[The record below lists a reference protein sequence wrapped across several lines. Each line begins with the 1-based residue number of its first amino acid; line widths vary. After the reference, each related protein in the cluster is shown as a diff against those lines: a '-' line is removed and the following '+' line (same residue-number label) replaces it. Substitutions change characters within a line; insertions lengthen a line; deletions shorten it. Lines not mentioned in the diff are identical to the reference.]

1 MRKRDLTGASLI
13 LSLAGFSLARGAVC
27 AENPAEQLETPAV
40 EVIGV
45 TPLPGL
51 GVPAAQVPANV
62 QAVTGAEIMRQHPL
76 NLPEF
81 MSQRLSGV
89 NVNENQGNPFQPDLT
104 YRGFTA
110 SPLLGTP
117 QGISVYQDG
126 VRINE
131 PFGDTVNWDSI
142 PTAAI
147 STINLIPGSNPLFG
161 LNTLGGALSIRTK
174 SGAQYPGTAA
184 TLYGGSFGRRSVDV
198 QHGGTNGEFDYFASA
213 SGFREDGWRAQS
225 PSDVRQFFSKL
236 GWQDGKTDI
245 DLSITHAETDLTG
258 NGLLPQS
265 MLRADPRQIYTLSDH
280 TRNRMTLLTLNA
292 TRWLTGDLLWSSTAY
307 YRESGKN
314 TINGDVNEVS
324 DPRNGVAPYEDGG
337 ATAIYPASSVNRTR
351 TRQRGYGFST
361 QAALTSEEQ
370 SGRRNLLIVGGGYD
384 RSASDFRQS
393 YQLGGFDSDRSATPT
408 GTETEIVNLDGES
421 ATASLFVTDTLSPG
435 PRWHLTGSARYNS
448 TRVRTVDGLS
458 PPLPPPAAGLGSDL
472 SFAKLNPA
480 AGVSYTP
487 EGAPGFYAGFS
498 QGNRPPSPVELGCA
512 DRNSPCKLP
521 NAMTSDPP
529 LRQVVSRTLEAGA
542 RARTASGLRW
552 NATLFR
558 TVSYDDILFVSS
570 SASSG
575 FFTNFGKTRRQG
587 LEAALERARGKF
599 TWALNYS
606 LIDATYQSSAVLFS
620 QANSTADSN
629 GDIQVSPGDRL
640 PGIPRHHLN
649 AAANYDLTVKTTVGA
664 GAVAVSRQFARG
676 NDNNRHQPDAANFLG
691 PGEIDGYAIFN
702 LNLDYKLD
710 RGLRA
715 FAKLA
720 NVFDR
725 RYATAGALRQ
735 NFFPGGSL
743 AAPGAQVNETFYAP
757 GAPRALWIGI
767 QLVPDAAERRQSREA
782 QASRD

>member
-1 MRKRDLTGASLI
+1 MPERNFAGVSLI
-13 LSLAGFSLARGAVC
+13 LSLAGVALARGAAC
-27 AENPAEQLETPAV
+27 AENRAEQLETPV
-40 EVIGV
+40 IEVIGI
-45 TPLPGL
+45 TPLPGF

-62 QAVTGAEIMRQHPL
+62 QAVTGEEIVRQHPL

-81 MSQRLSGV
+81 MSQRLPGV
-89 NVNENQGNPFQPDLT
+89 NVNENQSNPFQPDVT
-104 YRGFTA
+104 YRGFSA

-131 PFGDTVNWDSI
+131 PFGDTVNWDLI
-142 PTAAI
+142 PGSAI
-147 STINLIPGSNPLFG
+147 STINLVPGSNPLFG

-184 TLYGGSFGRRSVDV
+184 TLYGGSFGRRAAEA
-198 QHGGTNGEFDYFASA
+198 QHGGANGEFDYFASA
-213 SGFREDGWRAQS
+213 SAFREDGWRAQS
-225 PSDVRQFFSKL
+225 PSDVRQFFTKL
-236 GWQDGKTDI
+236 GWQDGTSDL
-245 DLSITHAETDLTG
+245 DLSLTHAESNLTG

-265 MLRADPRQIYTLSDH
+265 MLRADPKQAYTLSDH
-280 TRNRMTLLTLNA
+280 TRNRMTLFSLNA
-292 TRWLTGDLLWSSTAY
+292 TRWLTDDLLWSSTVY
-307 YRESGKN
+307 YRESEKS
-314 TINGDVNEVS
+314 TLNGDLNEIS
-324 DPRNGVAPYEDGG
+324 DSRYGVVPYEDG
-337 ATAIYPASSVNRTR
+337 APSDPASSVNRTR
-351 TRQRGYGFST
+351 TSQRGYGFST
-361 QAALTSEEQ
+361 QAALTSGNL
-370 SGRRNLLIVGGGYD
+370 SGPRNLVIVGGGYD
-384 RSASDFRQS
+384 RSSSDFRQS
-393 YQLGGFDSDRSATPT
+393 YQLGRFNADRSAAPT
-408 GTETEIVNLDGES
+408 GAETEIVNLDGGS
-421 ATASLFVTDTLSPG
+421 STASLFVTDTHSQG
-435 PRWHLTGSARYNS
+435 PRWHLTGSARYNV
-448 TRVRTVDGLS
+448 TRVRTADRLS

-472 SFAKLNPA
+472 SFVKLNPA
-480 AGVSYTP
+480 VGASYTP

-512 DRNSPCKLP
+512 DPNSPCHLP

-529 LRQVVSRTLEAGA
+529 LKQVVSRTLEVGA

-558 TVSYDDILFVSS
+558 TMNYDDILFVSS

-587 LEAALERARGKF
+587 LEAALERSEGRF
-599 TWALNYS
+599 SWALNYS

-620 QANSTADSN
+620 RANSTADAN
-629 GDIQVSPGDRL
+629 GDIRVSPGNRI

-649 AAANYDLTVKTTVGA
+649 AVANYDLTDRIAVGA
-664 GAVAVSRQFARG
+664 GMVAVSRQFARG
-676 NDNNRHQPDAANFLG
+676 NDNNQHQPDGVNFLG
-691 PGEIDGYAIFN
+691 PGEIGGHTLLN

-710 RGLRA
+710 RGLRL

-735 NFFPGGSL
+735 NFFPGGNL

-757 GAPRALWIGI
+757 GAPRALWVGI
-767 QLVPDAAERRQSREA
+767 QLVPDAASGKPSPRRA
-782 QASRD
+782 TSRD

>member
-1 MRKRDLTGASLI
+1 MRRRGAPLI
-13 LSLAGFSLARGAVC
+13 LSLAGFALARDAAC
-27 AENPAEQLETPAV
+27 AENPAEQLETPV
-40 EVIGV
+40 IEVIGV
-45 TPLPGL
+45 TPLPGF

-62 QAVTGAEIMRQHPL
+62 QAVTGEEIMRQHPL

-81 MSQRLSGV
+81 MSQRLPGV
-89 NVNENQGNPFQPDLT
+89 NVSDNQSNPFQPDIS
-104 YRGFTA
+104 YRGFAA

-131 PFGDTVNWDSI
+131 PFGDTVNWDLI
-142 PTAAI
+142 PTSAI

-198 QHGGTNGEFDYFASA
+198 QRGGTNGEFDYFASA
-213 SGFREDGWRAQS
+213 SVFREDGARVQS

-236 GWQDGKTDI
+236 GWQDGTTDI
-245 DLSITHAETDLTG
+245 DFSITHAETDLNG

-265 MLRADPRQIYTLSDH
+265 MLRADPKQAYTLSDN
-280 TRNRMTLLTLNA
+280 TRNRMTLLSLNT
-292 TRWLTGDLLWSSTAY
+292 TRWLTTDLLWSSTAY
-307 YRESGKN
+307 FRQSEKHTS
-314 TINGDVNEVS
+314 NGDVNEVS
-324 DPRNGVAPYEDGG
+324 DPRDGSVVSYDDGG
-337 ATAIYPASSVNRTR
+337 DASSTNRTR
-351 TRQRGYGFST
+351 TNQRGYGFST
-361 QAALTSEEQ
+361 QAALTSEDP

-384 RSASDFRQS
+384 RSVSDFRQS
-393 YQLGGFDSDRSATPT
+393 YQLGGFNADRSAMPT
-408 GTETEIVNLDGES
+408 GGETEIVNLEGGS
-421 ATASLFVTDTLSPG
+421 ATASLFVTDTNSPS
-435 PRWHLTGSARYNS
+435 PRWHLTGSARYNF

-458 PPLPPPAAGLGSDL
+458 PPLPPPAVGLGNDL
-472 SFAKLNPA
+472 RFAKLNPA

-512 DRNSPCKLP
+512 DPNSPCHLP
-521 NAMTSDPP
+521 NAMASDPP
-529 LRQVVSRTLEAGA
+529 LRQVVSRTLEAGV

-558 TVSYDDILFVSS
+558 TMSYDDILFVSS

-587 LEAALERARGKF
+587 LEAALERSEGKF
-599 TWALNYS
+599 SWALNYS
-606 LIDATYQSSAVLFS
+606 LIDAAYQSSAVLFS
-620 QANSTADSN
+620 QANSTADAN
-629 GDIQVSPGDRL
+629 GDIQVSPGNRI
-640 PGIPRHHLN
+640 PGIPRQHLN
-649 AAANYDLTVKTTVGA
+649 AAANYDLTDRTTVGA
-664 GAVAVSRQFARG
+664 SAVAVSRQFARG
-676 NDNNRHQPDAANFLG
+676 NDNNRHQPDGVNFLG
-691 PGEIDGYAIFN
+691 PGEIAGYALLN

-710 RGLRA
+710 RGLRL

-725 RYATAGALRQ
+725 RYATTGALQQ
-735 NFFPGGSL
+735 NFFPGGNL

-757 GAPRALWIGI
+757 GAPRALWVGI
-767 QLVPDAAERRQSREA
+767 QLVPDAPVRAAR
-782 QASRD
+782 

>member
-1 MRKRDLTGASLI
+1 MRKRDFTGASLI
-13 LSLAGFSLARGAVC
+13 LALAGFALARGAAC

-104 YRGFTA
+104 YRGFAA
-110 SPLLGTP
+110 SPLLGTS

-142 PTAAI
+142 PTTAI

-184 TLYGGSFGRRSVDV
+184 ALNAGSFGRRSIDA
-198 QHGGTNGEFDYFASA
+198 QHGGANGELDYFASA
-213 SGFREDGWRAQS
+213 SAFREDGWRVQS

-236 GWQDGKTDI
+236 GWQDGTTDI
-245 DLSITHAETDLTG
+245 DFSITHADSDLTG

-265 MLRADPRQIYTLSDH
+265 MLRSDPRQAYTLADN
-280 TRNRMTLLTLNA
+280 TRNRMTLATLNA
-292 TRWLTGDLLWSSTAY
+292 TRWLASNLLWSGTAY
-307 YRESGKN
+307 YRESEKN
-314 TINGDVNEVS
+314 TINGDVNEIS
-324 DPRNGVAPYEDGG
+324 DSRNGVVPYEDGD
-337 ATAIYPASSVNRTR
+337 PNASSVNRTR
-351 TRQRGYGFST
+351 ISQRGFGFSA
-361 QAALTSEEQ
+361 QAALTSGDRA
-370 SGRRNLLIVGGGYD
+370 GRGNLVIVGGGYD
-384 RSASDFRQS
+384 RSASGFRQS
-393 YQLGGFDSDRSATPT
+393 YRLGGFNADRSTAPT
-408 GTETEIVNLDGES
+408 GAETEIVNLDGGTS
-421 ATASLFVTDTLSPG
+421 TASLFVTGTHSPG
-435 PRWHLTGSARYNS
+435 PRWHLTGSARYNV
-448 TRVRTVDGLS
+448 TRVRTTDGLS
-458 PPLPPPAAGLGSDL
+458 PPLPPPAAGLGNDL
-472 SFAKLNPA
+472 SFVKLNPA
-480 AGVSYTP
+480 LGAAYTP

-512 DRNSPCKLP
+512 DRNSPCHLP
-521 NAMTSDPP
+521 NAMASDPP
-529 LRQVVSRTLEAGA
+529 LKQVVARTIEVGA
-542 RARTASGLRW
+542 RARTDSGLRW
-552 NATLFR
+552 NAALFR
-558 TVSYDDILFVSS
+558 TTNYDDILFVSS
-570 SASSG
+570 SVSSG

-587 LEAALERARGKF
+587 LEAALERLEGKF
-599 TWALNYS
+599 SWVLNYS
-606 LIDATYQSSAVLFS
+606 LIDATYQSSAALFS
-620 QANSTADSN
+620 QANSTADAN
-629 GDIQVSPGDRL
+629 GDIQISPGDRI

-649 AAANYDLTVKTTVGA
+649 ASASYDLTDRTAVGA
-664 GAVAVSRQFARG
+664 GAVAVSRQLARG
-676 NDNNRHQPDAANFLG
+676 NDNNRHQPDGVNFLG
-691 PGEIDGYAIFN
+691 PGEIAGYAIFN
-702 LNLDYKLD
+702 MSLDYRLD

-715 FAKLA
+715 FAKLS

-767 QLVPDAAERRQSREA
+767 QLVPDAAGSGQSRAA
-782 QASRD
+782 QARRD

>member
-1 MRKRDLTGASLI
+1 MPKRNFTGASLI
-13 LSLAGFSLARGAVC
+13 LSIAGFALARGAAC

-45 TPLPGL
+45 TPLPGF

-62 QAVTGAEIMRQHPL
+62 QAVTGEEIGRQHPL

-81 MSQRLSGV
+81 MSQRLPGV
-89 NVNENQGNPFQPDLT
+89 NVNENQSNPFQPDVT
-104 YRGFTA
+104 YRGFSA

-131 PFGDTVNWDSI
+131 PFGDTVNWDLI
-142 PTAAI
+142 PASAI

-198 QHGGTNGEFDYFASA
+198 QHGGRNGEFDYFASA
-213 SGFREDGWRAQS
+213 SAFREDGARVQS

-236 GWQDGKTDI
+236 GWEDGTTDI
-245 DLSITHAETDLTG
+245 DFSITHAETDLNG

-265 MLRADPRQIYTLSDH
+265 MLRADPKQAYTLSDN
-280 TRNRMTLLTLNA
+280 TRNRMTLFTLSA
-292 TRWLTGDLLWSSTAY
+292 TRWLASDLLWSSTAY
-307 YRESGKN
+307 FRQSDKN
-314 TINGDVNEVS
+314 TSSGDVNEVS
-324 DPRNGVAPYEDGG
+324 DPRNNVMAYEDGD
-337 ATAIYPASSVNRTR
+337 PNASSVNRTR
-351 TRQRGYGFST
+351 TGQRGYGFST
-361 QAALTSEEQ
+361 QAALTSEER
-370 SGRRNLLIVGGGYD
+370 SGRRNLLIVGAGYD

-393 YQLGGFDSDRSATPT
+393 YQLGGFGSDRRATPT
-408 GTETEIVNLDGES
+408 GTETEIVNLDGGS
-421 ATASLFVTDTLSPG
+421 ATASLFVTDTHSQG
-435 PRWHLTGSARYNS
+435 PRWHLTGSARYNT
-448 TRVRTVDGLS
+448 TRVRTVDGLF

-472 SFAKLNPA
+472 TFAKLNPA

-512 DRNSPCKLP
+512 DPNSPCHLP

-529 LRQVVSRTLEAGA
+529 LKQVVSRTIEAGA
-542 RARTASGLRW
+542 RARTALGLRW
-552 NATLFR
+552 NATMFR

-587 LEAALERARGKF
+587 LEAALERSEGKF
-599 TWALNYS
+599 SWALNYS

-629 GDIQVSPGDRL
+629 GNIQVSPGNRI

-649 AAANYDLTVKTTVGA
+649 AAANYDLTEKITVGA

-676 NDNNRHQPDAANFLG
+676 NDNNRHQPDAVNFLG
-691 PGEIDGYAIFN
+691 PGEIRGYAIFN

-715 FAKLA
+715 FAKLS

-735 NFFPGGSL
+735 NFFPGGNL

-767 QLVPDAAERRQSREA
+767 QLLPDAAGSRQSRAA

>member
-1 MRKRDLTGASLI
+1 MRKRDFTGASLI
-13 LSLAGFSLARGAVC
+13 LSLAGFALARGAAC

-45 TPLPGL
+45 TPLPGF

-62 QAVTGAEIMRQHPL
+62 QAVTGADIMRQHPL
-76 NLPEF
+76 NLSEF

-89 NVNENQGNPFQPDLT
+89 NVNENQSNPFQPDIS
-104 YRGFTA
+104 YRGFAA

-131 PFGDTVNWDSI
+131 PFGDTVNWDLI
-142 PTAAI
+142 PTSAI

-213 SGFREDGWRAQS
+213 SEFREDGWRVQS

-236 GWQDGKTDI
+236 GWQDGTTDI
-245 DLSITHAETDLTG
+245 DFSITHAETDLTG

-324 DPRNGVAPYEDGG
+324 DPRNNVMAYEDGD
-337 ATAIYPASSVNRTR
+337 PNASSVNRTR
-351 TRQRGYGFST
+351 TSQRGYGFST
-361 QAALTSEEQ
+361 QAALTSGDPP
-370 SGRRNLLIVGGGYD
+370 GRSNLVIVGGGYD
-384 RSASDFRQS
+384 HSASDFRQS
-393 YQLGGFDSDRSATPT
+393 YQLGGFNADRSTAPT
-408 GTETEIVNLDGES
+408 GAETEIVNLDGGTS
-421 ATASLFVTDTLSPG
+421 TASLFVTDTLSPG
-435 PRWHLTGSARYNS
+435 PRWHLTGSARYNV

-458 PPLPPPAAGLGSDL
+458 PPLPPPAAGLGNDL
-472 SFAKLNPA
+472 TFVKLNPA
-480 AGVSYTP
+480 VGASYTP
-487 EGAPGFYAGFS
+487 QGAPGFYAGFS
-498 QGNRPPSPVELGCA
+498 QGNRPPSPIELGCA
-512 DRNSPCKLP
+512 DRNSPCHLP
-521 NAMTSDPP
+521 NAMASDPP
-529 LRQVVSRTLEAGA
+529 LRQVVARTIEVGA

-552 NATLFR
+552 NAALFR
-558 TVSYDDILFVSS
+558 TMNYDDILFVSS
-570 SASSG
+570 SVSSG

-587 LEAALERARGKF
+587 LEAALERSEGKF
-599 TWALNYS
+599 SWLLNYS
-606 LIDATYQSSAVLFS
+606 LIDATYQSSAALFS
-620 QANSTADSN
+620 RANSTADAN
-629 GDIQVSPGDRL
+629 GDIQVSRGNRI

-649 AAANYDLTVKTTVGA
+649 AAANYDVTDRTAVGA

-676 NDNNRHQPDAANFLG
+676 NDNNRHQPDGVNFLG
-691 PGEIDGYAIFN
+691 PGEIGGYALFN

-710 RGLRA
+710 RSLQV
-715 FAKLA
+715 FAKVS
-720 NVFDR
+720 NVFGR

-735 NFFPGGSL
+735 NFFPGGNL

-757 GAPRALWIGI
+757 GAPRALWVGI
-767 QLVPDAAERRQSREA
+767 QLVPDPAAGRQSRA
-782 QASRD
+782 AR

>member
-1 MRKRDLTGASLI
+1 MRKRNFTGASLI
-13 LSLAGFSLARGAVC
+13 LSLAGFALARGAAC
-27 AENPAEQLETPAV
+27 AENPAEQLETRTV

-45 TPLPGL
+45 TPLPGF

-76 NLPEF
+76 SLSEF

-104 YRGFTA
+104 YRGFAA

-117 QGISVYQDG
+117 QGMSVYQDG

-198 QHGGTNGEFDYFASA
+198 QHGGANGEFDYFASA
-213 SGFREDGWRAQS
+213 SAFREDGWRLHS

-236 GWQDGKTDI
+236 GWQDGTTDV
-245 DLSITHAETDLTG
+245 DFSITHADSDLAG

-265 MLRADPRQIYTLSDH
+265 MLRADPKQVYTLSDN
-280 TRNRMTLLTLNA
+280 TRNRMTLFTLNA
-292 TRWLTGDLLWSSTAY
+292 TRWLARDLLWSGTAY
-307 YRESGKN
+307 YRKSEKS
-314 TINGDVNEVS
+314 TVNGDINEIS
-324 DPRNGVAPYEDGG
+324 DSRNGVVPYEDGD
-337 ATAIYPASSVNRTR
+337 PNASSVNRTR
-351 TRQRGYGFST
+351 TSQRSYGFSM
-361 QAALTSEEQ
+361 QAARTSGNPPGP
-370 SGRRNLLIVGGGYD
+370 SNLVIVGGGYD
-384 RSASDFRQS
+384 HSASDFRQS
-393 YQLGGFDSDRSATPT
+393 YRLGGFNADRSAAPT
-408 GTETEIVNLDGES
+408 GAETEIVNLDGGTS
-421 ATASLFVTDTLSPG
+421 TASLFVTDTHSPS
-435 PRWHLTGSARYNS
+435 PRWHLTGSARYNVA
-448 TRVRTVDGLS
+448 RVRTADGLS
-458 PPLPPPAAGLGSDL
+458 PPLPPPAAGLGNDL
-472 SFAKLNPA
+472 TFAKLNPA
-480 AGVSYTP
+480 VGASYTP
-487 EGAPGFYAGFS
+487 EGAPGFYVGFS

-512 DRNSPCKLP
+512 DRNTPCRLP
-521 NAMTSDPP
+521 NAMASDPP
-529 LRQVVSRTLEAGA
+529 LKQVVARTIELGV

-552 NATLFR
+552 NAALFR
-558 TVSYDDILFVSS
+558 TMNYDDILFVSS
-570 SASSG
+570 SVGSG

-587 LEAALERARGKF
+587 LEAALEHLEGKF
-599 TWALNYS
+599 SWALNYS
-606 LIDATYQSSAVLFS
+606 LIDATYRSPAALFS
-620 QANSTADSN
+620 RANSTADAN
-629 GDIQVSPGDRL
+629 GDIQVSPGNRI

-649 AAANYDLTVKTTVGA
+649 AAANYDLTDRTTVGA

-676 NDNNRHQPDAANFLG
+676 NDNNRHQPDGVNFLG
-691 PGEIDGYAIFN
+691 PGEIAGYAVFN

-710 RGLRA
+710 HGLRA
-715 FAKLA
+715 FAKLS
-720 NVFDR
+720 NVFGR
-725 RYATAGALRQ
+725 RYATAGALQQ
-735 NFFPGGSL
+735 NFFPSGNL

-767 QLVPDAAERRQSREA
+767 QLVPDAAAGRQSRAA
-782 QASRD
+782 Q

>member
-1 MRKRDLTGASLI
+1 MRKRDFTGASLI
-13 LSLAGFSLARGAVC
+13 LSLAGFALARGAAC
-27 AENPAEQLETPAV
+27 AENPAEQLETPAI
-40 EVIGV
+40 EVIGI
-45 TPLPGL
+45 TPLPGF

-81 MSQRLSGV
+81 MSQRLPGV
-89 NVNENQGNPFQPDLT
+89 NVNDNQSNPFQPDIS
-104 YRGFTA
+104 YRGFAA

-131 PFGDTVNWDSI
+131 PFGDTVNWDLI
-142 PTAAI
+142 PTSAI
-147 STINLIPGSNPLFG
+147 STINLVPGSNPLFG

-184 TLYGGSFGRRSVDV
+184 TFYGGSFGRRAAEA
-198 QHGGTNGEFDYFASA
+198 QHGGANGEFDYFASA
-213 SGFREDGWRAQS
+213 SAFREDGWRALS

-236 GWQDGKTDI
+236 GWQDGTTDV
-245 DLSITHAETDLTG
+245 DFSITHAETDLGG

-265 MLRADPRQIYTLSDH
+265 MLRADPRQAYTLRDN
-280 TRNRMTLLTLNA
+280 TRNRMTLFSLNA
-292 TRWLTGDLLWSSTAY
+292 TRWLSGDRLWSSTAY
-307 YRESGKN
+307 FRESEKS
-314 TINGDVNEVS
+314 TSNGDVNQIS
-324 DPRNGVAPYEDGG
+324 DARNSVAPYEDGD
-337 ATAIYPASSVNRTR
+337 PNASSTNRTR
-351 TRQRGYGFST
+351 TSQRGYGFST
-361 QAALTSEEQ
+361 QAALTSEDPP
-370 SGRRNLLIVGGGYD
+370 GRRNLLIVGGGYD

-393 YQLGGFDSDRSATPT
+393 YRLGGFDSDRSATPT
-408 GTETEIVNLDGES
+408 GTETEIVNLDGGTS
-421 ATASLFVTDTLSPG
+421 TASLFVTDTHSPG
-435 PRWHLTGSARYNS
+435 PRWHLTGSARYNT

-458 PPLPPPAAGLGSDL
+458 PSLPPPAAGLGNDL
-472 SFAKLNPA
+472 TFAKLNPA

-512 DRNSPCKLP
+512 DRNSPCNLP
-521 NAMTSDPP
+521 NAMASDPP

-558 TVSYDDILFVSS
+558 TMSYDDILFVSS

-587 LEAALERARGKF
+587 LEAALERSQEKF
-599 TWALNYS
+599 SWALNYS

-620 QANSTADSN
+620 QANSTADAN
-629 GDIQVSPGDRL
+629 GDIQVSPGNRI

-649 AAANYDLTVKTTVGA
+649 AVVNYALTDRTTLGA

-676 NDNNRHQPDAANFLG
+676 NDNNRHQPDAVNFLG
-691 PGEIDGYAIFN
+691 PGEIPGYALFN

-710 RGLRA
+710 RRLQV

-735 NFFPGGSL
+735 NFFPGGNL

-757 GAPRALWIGI
+757 GAPRALWVGL
-767 QLVPDAAERRQSREA
+767 QLVPDAAPVRAAR
-782 QASRD
+782 

>member
-1 MRKRDLTGASLI
+1 MRKRYFTGASLI
-13 LSLAGFSLARGAVC
+13 LSLAGFALARGAPC

-76 NLPEF
+76 SLPEF

-89 NVNENQGNPFQPDLT
+89 NVNENQSNPFQPDIS
-104 YRGFTA
+104 YRGFAA

-131 PFGDTVNWDSI
+131 PFGDTVNWDLI

-184 TLYGGSFGRRSVDV
+184 TLYGGSFGRRAAEA
-198 QHGGTNGEFDYFASA
+198 QHGGSHGELDYFVSA
-213 SGFREDGWRAQS
+213 SGFREDGWRVQS

-236 GWQDGKTDI
+236 GWEDGTTDI
-245 DLSITHAETDLTG
+245 DFSITHADSDLWG

-265 MLRADPRQIYTLSDH
+265 MLRADRRQAYTLADN

-292 TRWLTGDLLWSSTAY
+292 TRWLASSLLGSGTVY
-307 YRESGKN
+307 YRESEKS
-314 TINGDVNEVS
+314 TVNGDVNEIS
-324 DPRNGVAPYEDGG
+324 DPRNNVVPYEDGD
-337 ATAIYPASSVNRTR
+337 PNASSVNRTR
-351 TRQRGYGFST
+351 TSQRGYGFSV
-361 QAALTSEEQ
+361 QAALTSNERP
-370 SGRRNLLIVGGGYD
+370 GRSNLVIVGGGYD

-393 YQLGGFDSDRSATPT
+393 YRLGGFNPDRSTAPT
-408 GTETEIVNLDGES
+408 GAETEIVNLDGGTS
-421 ATASLFVTDTLSPG
+421 TASLFVTDTLSPG
-435 PRWHLTGSARYNS
+435 PRWHLTGSARYNL
-448 TRVRTVDGLS
+448 TRVRTTDGLS
-458 PPLPPPAAGLGSDL
+458 PPLPPPAAGLGNDL
-472 SFAKLNPA
+472 RFAKLNPA
-480 AGVSYTP
+480 AGVSYAP

-512 DRNSPCKLP
+512 DRNSPCNLP

-529 LRQVVSRTLEAGA
+529 LKQVVARTLEAGA

-558 TVSYDDILFVSS
+558 TMSYDDILFVSS

-587 LEAALERARGKF
+587 LEAALERSQEKF
-599 TWALNYS
+599 SWALNYS

-620 QANSTADSN
+620 QANSSADAN
-629 GDIQVSPGDRL
+629 GDIQVSPGDRI

-649 AAANYDLTVKTTVGA
+649 VAANYDLTERITVGA
-664 GAVAVSRQFARG
+664 GAVAVSPQFARG
-676 NDNNRHQPDAANFLG
+676 NDNNRHQPDGVNYLG
-691 PGEIDGYAIFN
+691 PGEIAGYTIFN
-702 LNLDYKLD
+702 MNLDYKLD

-715 FAKLA
+715 FAKLS

-725 RYATAGALRQ
+725 RYASAGALRQ
-735 NFFPGGSL
+735 NFFPGGNL

-767 QLVPDAAERRQSREA
+767 QLVPDAAGGRQSREA
-782 QASRD
+782 RASRD